1 MSSDAD
7 AVLTESAG
15 LGSALF
21 RSALFIFISFVCM
34 AAFITTTCLALNY
47 LRNGRSIGA
56 PYVYTSLS
64 SKTST
69 ITDAESAEG
78 DHEVQT
84 KRF

>member
-7 AVLTESAG
+7 TVLTRSAG

-21 RSALFIFISFVCM
+21 RSGLFIFISFVCI
-34 AAFITTTCLALNY
+34 AAFITTTCLALYY
-47 LRNGRSIGA
+47 LRNGRPIGA
-56 PYVYTSLS
+56 PYVYNSLS

-69 ITDAESAEG
+69 IRDAKSAEG
-78 DHEVQT
+78 VYEDET